1 MKLRGGENASF
12 EREGEWVGAWGK
24 TMATK
29 TDEFSEKFQSLR
41 PPLNGSVLGGRLFS
55 VEVAGRVVAAVGG
68 RASI

>member
-1 MKLRGGENASF
+1 
-12 EREGEWVGAWGK
+12 
-24 TMATK
+24 MATK

-68 RASI
+68 RVGI